1 MHILIVEDE
10 FLISLAASEDLT
22 RAGHH
27 VACAFDADQAIDLLE
42 TNPDIELI
50 FTDIDL
56 PGSMDGLNLAA
67 AVHDRW
73 PPMKII
79 VTSGKRPP
87 MTQELPLGGYFLPKP
102 YLGSELVDAV
112 ARLN

>member
-67 AVHDRW
+67 TVHDRW
-73 PPMKII
+73 
-79 VTSGKRPP
+79 PP
-87 MTQELPLGGYFLPKP
+87 MTQELPLGGCFLPKP